1 MIKRRKVTA
10 VLLACALMVNIPVS
24 AQAGILQSKY
34 LGTNEGKVLVDGMK
48 EDENLL
54 KTKFSKEKLQEL
66 DDFINK
72 EVEEGFPGAVLM
84 VIKDGT
90 IVKNTAYGYKKKWNK
105 NELLTSPEKMT
116 TDTMFDVASITKMMS
131 TNLALQK
138 LVSEGK
144 LDIDA
149 PVSKYIPE
157 FKDSPEDPIK
167 GKSKVTIRNVLN
179 HTAGF
184 APEVRFFDNY
194 KAGKFYS
201 QDRSTTLKLIP
212 QVPLT
217 YETGTKI
224 LYSDTDYML
233 LGLIIER
240 ITGMRQDEYVE
251 TQIYK
256 PLGLKNTMY
265 NPLKK
270 GFKPEDMAATER
282 NGNTRDYSTP
292 LFNNIREYTLQGE
305 VHDEKAWYSMEG
317 VSGHAGLFS
326 TTKDLSVLSQLILNG
341 GSYNSVKIFDRDTLA
356 EFTKPSDKDITYGL
370 GWDRQGDSNKIWEFG
385 PYASYL
391 TIGHTGWTGCALNID
406 PVNNMAVILL
416 TNMRHSPTVLNNFEG
431 SKWETGRYGSIMS
444 KVYEAFMENRETAKK
459 DSSKEVT
466 EVFSEEASQVS
477 MKFPEDDLTT
487 RVFARNRRV
496 FKGYKGRGSII
507 VENHGSSSAELY
519 VNGKKIDISKAL
531 KDPEGKISIDI
542 GTYVVNGENSLK
554 VLNIQ
559 PEESYVNV
567 KIAYPELV
575 KGKAKEV
582 GFNEKAFVH
591 AENQIDKMLK
601 DIPPASLTII
611 KNGKLIKESIYEKN
625 IKDKI
630 SLEEVAPNLTANLAI
645 SKLSSENLISL
656 DSTLSS
662 LLPEETSIKDNT
674 LTLRQYMAEKD
685 PDYTLIIKIIEKASK
700 NNFKTYAQENI
711 YKPLGLHNKVS
722 NETSLAVLSQTLL
735 NRGGYG
741 GVKLFHG
748 ETLDQLVKPS
758 SQNPYRGYGWDRKS
772 VNYMSYE
779 IKEDNGTRIVIDPLN
794 DMAVIIKILDK
805 KNINSELYDTILK
818 SLYETL

>member
-1 MIKRRKVTA
+1 MINTRRLTA
-10 VLLACALMVNIPVS
+10 LLLAAALTINGPLIVKAS
-24 AQAGILQSKY
+24 ALQSSYKSINSRKA
-34 LGTNEGKVLVDGMK
+34 LIETMDESKVK
-48 EDENLL
+48 AQ
-54 KTKFSKEKLQEL
+54 FSKEKLQEL
-66 DDFINK
+66 DNFINK

-84 VIKDGT
+84 VVKDGT

-157 FKDSPEDPIK
+157 FKDSLEDAIK

-217 YETGTKI
+217 YDTGSKI

-233 LGLIIER
+233 LGLLIER

-251 TQIYK
+251 NQIYK

-270 GFKPEDMAATER
+270 GFNPEDASATER
-282 NGNTRDYSTP
+282 NGNTRDYSIP

-326 TTKDLSVLSQLILNG
+326 TAKDLAVLSQLILNG
-341 GSYNSVKIFDRDTLA
+341 GSYKSVKIFDRDTLA

-370 GWDRQGDSNKIWEFG
+370 GWDRQGDWRKIWEFG
-385 PYASYL
+385 PYASHL

-444 KVYEAFMENRETAKK
+444 KVYEAFMENRETVKK
-459 DSSKEVT
+459 DRSKEVT
-466 EVFSEEASQVS
+466 EVASEEASQVS

-507 VENHGSSSAELY
+507 IENHGATAAELY
-519 VNGKKIDISKAL
+519 VNGKRVDISKVLKDPQGKASIDIS
-531 KDPEGKISIDI
+531 
-542 GTYVVNGENSLK
+542 TYVVDGQNSLK
-554 VLNIQ
+554 VLNIE
-559 PEESYVNV
+559 PNESYLNV
-567 KIAYPELV
+567 RIAYPELV

-582 GFNEKAFVH
+582 GINEKTFLQV
-591 AENQIDKMLK
+591 EKQVDKILK

-611 KNGKLIKESIYEKN
+611 KNGKLIKQSLYEKS
-625 IKDKI
+625 IKDKN
-630 SLEEVAPNLTANLAI
+630 SLEELVPKLTANLAI
-645 SKLSSENLISL
+645 SKLSSENLLNL
-656 DSTLSS
+656 DSNLNS
-662 LLPEETSIKDNT
+662 LLPEEASIKDSSV
-674 LTLRQYMAEKD
+674 TLRQYMAENN
-685 PDYTLIIKIIEKASK
+685 PDYALLIKIIEKASK
-700 NNFKTYAQENI
+700 NNFKTYSEENI
-711 YKPLGLHNKVS
+711 YKPLGINNKV
-722 NETSLAVLSQTLL
+722 NTETSLAVLSQTLL

-741 GVKLFHG
+741 GVRLFPG
-748 ETLDQLVKPS
+748 EILDQLIKPS
-758 SQNPYRGYGWDRKS
+758 NHNSNRGYGWDRKT
-772 VNYMSYE
+772 VNYLSYE
-779 IKEDNGTRIVIDPLN
+779 IKEDNGTRIIIDPLN

-805 KNINSELYDTILK
+805 KNINNELYDTILK
-818 SLYETL
+818 SLYEAL

>member
-1 MIKRRKVTA
+1 MINTRRLTA
-10 VLLACALMVNIPVS
+10 LLLAAALTINGPLIVKAS
-24 AQAGILQSKY
+24 ALQSSYKSI
-34 LGTNEGKVLVDGMK
+34 NSGKALIETM
-48 EDENLL
+48 DES
-54 KTKFSKEKLQEL
+54 KVKAQFSKEKLQEL
-66 DDFINK
+66 DNFINK

-84 VIKDGT
+84 VVKDGT
-90 IVKNTAYGYKKKWNK
+90 IVKNTAYGYKKKWSK

-157 FKDSPEDPIK
+157 FKDSSEDPIK

-217 YETGTKI
+217 YDTGSKI

-240 ITGMRQDEYVE
+240 ITGMKQDEYVE
-251 TQIYK
+251 NQIYK

-270 GFKPEDMAATER
+270 GFNSEDTAATER
-282 NGNTRDYSTP
+282 NGNTRDYSIP

-305 VHDEKAWYSMEG
+305 VHDEKAWYSMGG

-326 TTKDLSVLSQLILNG
+326 TAKDLAVLSQLILNG

-370 GWDRQGDSNKIWEFG
+370 GWDRQGDWRKIWEFG
-385 PYASYL
+385 PYASHL
-391 TIGHTGWTGCALNID
+391 TMGHTGWTGCALNID

-444 KVYEAFMENRETAKK
+444 KVYEAFMENRETVKK
-459 DSSKEVT
+459 DRSKEVT
-466 EVFSEEASQVS
+466 EAASEDASQVS

-496 FKGYKGRGSII
+496 FKGYKGRGNII
-507 VENHGSSSAELY
+507 VENHGAANAELY
-519 VNGKKIDISKAL
+519 VNGKKVDISKVLKDPQGKASIDIS
-531 KDPEGKISIDI
+531 
-542 GTYVVNGENSLK
+542 TYVVDGENSLK
-554 VLNIQ
+554 VLDIE
-559 PEESYVNV
+559 PDESYLNV
-567 KIAYPELV
+567 RVAYPELV
-575 KGKAKEV
+575 KGKAKEA
-582 GFNEKAFVH
+582 GINEKAFLQV
-591 AENQIDKMLK
+591 EKQVDKILK

-611 KNGKLIKESIYEKN
+611 KNGKLIKQSLYEKS
-625 IKDKI
+625 IKDKN
-630 SLEEVAPNLTANLAI
+630 SLEELVPKLTANLAI
-645 SKLSSENLISL
+645 SKLSSENLLNL
-656 DSTLSS
+656 DSSLNS
-662 LLPEETSIKDNT
+662 LLPEEASIKDSSV
-674 LTLRQYMAEKD
+674 TLRQYMAENN
-685 PDYTLIIKIIEKASK
+685 PDYALLIKIIEKASK
-700 NNFKTYAQENI
+700 NNFKTYSEENI
-711 YKPLGLHNKVS
+711 YKPLGIDNKV
-722 NETSLAVLSQTLL
+722 NTETSLAVLSQTLL

-741 GVKLFHG
+741 EVRLFPG
-748 ETLDQLVKPS
+748 ETLDQLIKPS
-758 SQNPYRGYGWDRKS
+758 NHNSNRGYGWDRKT
-772 VNYMSYE
+772 VNYLSYE
-779 IKEDNGTRIVIDPLN
+779 IKEDNGTRIIIDPLN

-805 KNINSELYDTILK
+805 KNINNELYDTILK

>member
-1 MIKRRKVTA
+1 MINTRRLTSLLLTA
-10 VLLACALMVNIPVS
+10 ALTINGPLIAKAS
-24 AQAGILQSKY
+24 ALQSIYKSISS
-34 LGTNEGKVLVDGMK
+34 GKALIENM
-48 EDENLL
+48 DES
-54 KTKFSKEKLQEL
+54 KVKAQFSKEKLQEL
-66 DDFINK
+66 DNFINK

-84 VIKDGT
+84 VVKDGT
-90 IVKNTAYGYKKKWNK
+90 IVKNTAYGYKKKWSK

-217 YETGTKI
+217 YETGSKI

-251 TQIYK
+251 NQIYK

-270 GFKPEDMAATER
+270 GFNPEDTAATER
-282 NGNTRDYSTP
+282 NGNTRDYSIP

-305 VHDEKAWYSMEG
+305 VHDEKAWYSMGG

-326 TTKDLSVLSQLILNG
+326 TAKDLSVLSQLVLNG

-370 GWDRQGDSNKIWEFG
+370 GWDRQGDWRKIWEFG
-385 PYASYL
+385 PYASHL

-444 KVYEAFMENRETAKK
+444 KVYEAFMENRETVKK
-459 DSSKEVT
+459 DRNKEVT
-466 EVFSEEASQVS
+466 EAASEEASQVS

-507 VENHGSSSAELY
+507 VENHGAASAELY
-519 VNGKKIDISKAL
+519 VNGKKVDISKAL
-531 KDPEGKISIDI
+531 KDPQGKASIDI
-542 GTYVVNGENSLK
+542 STYVVDGQNSLK
-554 VLNIQ
+554 VLNIE
-559 PEESYVNV
+559 PDESYLNV
-567 KIAYPELV
+567 KVAYPELV
-575 KGKAKEV
+575 KGKAKEA
-582 GFNEKAFVH
+582 GINEKTFVQV
-591 AENQIDKMLK
+591 EKQVDKILK
-601 DIPPASLTII
+601 DIPASLTII
-611 KNGKLIKESIYEKN
+611 KNGKLIKQSLYEKS
-625 IKDKI
+625 IKDKN
-630 SLEEVAPNLTANLAI
+630 SLEELVPKLTANLAI
-645 SKLSSENLISL
+645 SKLSSENLLNL
-656 DSTLSS
+656 DSSLNS
-662 LLPEETSIKDNT
+662 LLPEEASIKDSSV
-674 LTLRQYMAEKD
+674 TLRQYMAEND
-685 PDYTLIIKIIEKASK
+685 PNYALLIKIIEKASK
-700 NNFKTYAQENI
+700 NNFKTYSEENI
-711 YKPLGLHNKVS
+711 YKPLGINNKV
-722 NETSLAVLSQTLL
+722 NTETSLAVLSQTLL

-741 GVKLFHG
+741 GVRLFPG
-748 ETLDQLVKPS
+748 ETLDQLIKPS
-758 SQNPYRGYGWDRKS
+758 NHNSNRGYGWDRKT
-772 VNYMSYE
+772 VNYLSYE
-779 IKEDNGTRIVIDPLN
+779 IKEDNGTRIIIDPLN

-805 KNINSELYDTILK
+805 KNINNELYDTILK

>member
-1 MIKRRKVTA
+1 MINTRRLTALLLTA
-10 VLLACALMVNIPVS
+10 VLTINGPLIAKAS
-24 AQAGILQSKY
+24 ALQSSYKSI
-34 LGTNEGKVLVDGMK
+34 NSGKALTENMDGSK
-48 EDENLL
+48 V
-54 KTKFSKEKLQEL
+54 KAQFSKEKLQEL
-66 DDFINK
+66 DNFINK

-84 VIKDGT
+84 VVKDGT
-90 IVKNTAYGYKKKWNK
+90 IVKNTAYGYKKKWSK

-116 TDTMFDVASITKMMS
+116 TDTIFDVASITKMMS

-157 FKDSPEDPIK
+157 FKDSSEDPIK

-217 YETGTKI
+217 YETGSKI

-251 TQIYK
+251 NQIYK

-270 GFKPEDMAATER
+270 GFNPEDTAATER
-282 NGNTRDYSTP
+282 NGNTRDYSIP

-305 VHDEKAWYSMEG
+305 VHDEKAWYSMGG

-326 TTKDLSVLSQLILNG
+326 TAKDLAVLSQLILNG

-370 GWDRQGDSNKIWEFG
+370 GWDRQGDWRKIWEFG
-385 PYASYL
+385 PYASHL
-391 TIGHTGWTGCALNID
+391 TMGHTGWTGCALNID

-444 KVYEAFMENRETAKK
+444 KVYEAFMENRETVKK
-459 DSSKEVT
+459 DRSKEVI
-466 EVFSEEASQVS
+466 EAASEDASQVS

-507 VENHGSSSAELY
+507 VENHGASSAELY
-519 VNGKKIDISKAL
+519 VNGKKVNISKAL
-531 KDPEGKISIDI
+531 KDPQGKASIDI
-542 GTYVVNGENSLK
+542 STYVVDGQNSLK
-554 VLNIQ
+554 VLDIE
-559 PEESYVNV
+559 PDESYLNV
-567 KIAYPELV
+567 RVAYPELV
-575 KGKAKEV
+575 KGKAKEA
-582 GFNEKAFVH
+582 GINEKAFLQV
-591 AENQIDKMLK
+591 EKQVDKILK

-611 KNGKLIKESIYEKN
+611 KNGKLIKQSLYEKS
-625 IKDKI
+625 IKDKN
-630 SLEEVAPNLTANLAI
+630 SLEELVPKLTANLAI
-645 SKLSSENLISL
+645 SKLSSENLLNL
-656 DSTLSS
+656 DSSLNS
-662 LLPEETSIKDNT
+662 LLPEEASIKDSSV
-674 LTLRQYMAEKD
+674 TLRQYMAENN
-685 PDYTLIIKIIEKASK
+685 PDYALLIKIIEKASK
-700 NNFKTYAQENI
+700 NNFKTYSEENI
-711 YKPLGLHNKVS
+711 YKPLGINNKV
-722 NETSLAVLSQTLL
+722 NTETSLAVLSQTLL

-741 GVKLFHG
+741 GVRLFPG
-748 ETLDQLVKPS
+748 ETLDQLIKPS
-758 SQNPYRGYGWDRKS
+758 NHNSNRGYGWDRKT
-772 VNYMSYE
+772 VNYLSYE
-779 IKEDNGTRIVIDPLN
+779 IKEDNGTRIIIDPLN

-805 KNINSELYDTILK
+805 KNTNNELYDTILK

>member
-1 MIKRRKVTA
+1 MINTRRLTA
-10 VLLACALMVNIPVS
+10 LLLAAALTINGPLIVKAS
-24 AQAGILQSKY
+24 ALQSSYKSI
-34 LGTNEGKVLVDGMK
+34 NSGKALIETM
-48 EDENLL
+48 DES
-54 KTKFSKEKLQEL
+54 KVKAQFSKEKLQEL
-66 DDFINK
+66 DNFINK

-84 VIKDGT
+84 VVKDGT

-157 FKDSPEDPIK
+157 FKDSPEDAIK

-217 YETGTKI
+217 YDTGSKI

-233 LGLIIER
+233 LGLLIER

-251 TQIYK
+251 NQIYK

-270 GFKPEDMAATER
+270 GFNPEDAAATER
-282 NGNTRDYSTP
+282 NGNTRDYSIP
-292 LFNNIREYTLQGE
+292 LFNNIREYTLKGE

-326 TTKDLSVLSQLILNG
+326 TAKDLAVLSQLILNV

-370 GWDRQGDSNKIWEFG
+370 GWDRQGDWRKIWEFG
-385 PYASYL
+385 PYASHL

-444 KVYEAFMENRETAKK
+444 KVYEAFMENRETVKK
-459 DSSKEVT
+459 DRSKEVT
-466 EVFSEEASQVS
+466 EAASEEASQVS

-507 VENHGSSSAELY
+507 VENHGAASAELY
-519 VNGKKIDISKAL
+519 VNGKKVDISKAL
-531 KDPEGKISIDI
+531 KDPQGKASIDI
-542 GTYVVNGENSLK
+542 SPYVVDGQNSLK
-554 VLNIQ
+554 VLNIE
-559 PEESYVNV
+559 PDESYLNV
-567 KIAYPELV
+567 RVAYPELV
-575 KGKAKEV
+575 KGKAKDA
-582 GFNEKAFVH
+582 GINEKTFVQV
-591 AENQIDKMLK
+591 EKQVDKILK

-611 KNGKLIKESIYEKN
+611 KNGKLIKQSLYEKS
-625 IKDKI
+625 IKDKN
-630 SLEEVAPNLTANLAI
+630 SLEEIAPKLTANLAI
-645 SKLSSENLISL
+645 SKLSSENLLNL
-656 DSTLSS
+656 DSSLSS
-662 LLPEETSIKDNT
+662 LLPEEVSVKDNSVT
-674 LTLRQYMAEKD
+674 LKQYIAEND
-685 PDYTLIIKIIEKASK
+685 PDYALIIKIIEKVSK
-700 NNFKTYAQENI
+700 NNFKTYVEENI
-711 YKPLGLHNKVS
+711 YKPLGLNNKVS
-722 NETSLAVLSQTLL
+722 TETSLAVLSQTLL

-741 GVKLFHG
+741 EVRLFSG
-748 ETLDQLVKPS
+748 ETLDQLIKPS
-758 SQNPYRGYGWDRKS
+758 NHNISRGYGWDRKT
-772 VNYMSYE
+772 VNYLSYA
-779 IKEDNGTRIVIDPLN
+779 IKEDNGTRIIIDPLN
-794 DMAVIIKILDK
+794 DMAVIIKVLDK
-805 KNINSELYDTILK
+805 KNINNELYDTILK